1 MWSTLTATLSE
12 FIRVILWQGQGGGN
26 TLVVSYQAVTLK
38 LVMCTVP
45 SSKIRGQQGLVD
57 LRLV

>member
-1 MWSTLTATLSE
+1 MLSE
-12 FIRVILWQGQGGGN
+12 FIREILWQGQGGGN

-45 SSKIRGQQGLVD
+45 SSKITGQQGLGD

>member
-1 MWSTLTATLSE
+1 MLSE
-12 FIRVILWQGQGGGN
+12 FIREILWQGHKGGGN

-45 SSKIRGQQGLVD
+45 SSKITGQQGLGD